1 MCKCIILLLHKYS
14 RTCSHHINLKIHF
27 YPKNELITAFL
38 HCVLS
43 LISSNSISGEFG
55 TSQAELEAREDSLAD
70 DSIDVEGFARS
81 RLVVGS
87 VDSDSGG
94 LMRQESQGSLCGR
107 SVDLD
112 VPSSISEDVFDGST
126 ESHRSSAL
134 ERGCDQGSE
143 CSEAP
148 RRSSLSH
155 IIRPENCDQKASMSR
170 GNSEVDTPDSI
181 VVLTSD
187 GSSPEGDSSR
197 LSTGSTDRSKLTV
210 SLHPEKITSP
220 ISSPESIEVLGS
232 SSLVTSPSSIE
243 VSTPSVFIFFFFL
256 VYYLLLSS

>member
-1 MCKCIILLLHKYS
+1 M
-14 RTCSHHINLKIHF
+14 
-27 YPKNELITAFL
+27 
-38 HCVLS
+38 LS

-243 VSTPSVFIFFFFL
+243 VSTPSIFIFFFFL